1 MASKPGPLTQWP
13 WNNLGNYKYALV
25 APSAA
30 YSTYRFVTASSAAER
45 DLLNF
50 MVFPMLLLR
59 LLYGQLWITVSRH
72 QTARSKHKIVN
83 KSLDF
88 EQIDRER
95 NWDDQIILT
104 ALVFYLVSATM
115 PQAQVAPWWST
126 KGMVVTAVLH
136 AGPVE
141 FLYYWLH
148 RALHHHW
155 LYARYHSHHHAS
167 IVTEPITSVIHP
179 FAEEVVYFV
188 LLAIPILSTV
198 ATGTV
203 SVVTA
208 NGYLVYIDFMNYLG
222 HCNFELVPKCLF
234 HVFPPL
240 KYLLYTP
247 SFHSLH
253 HTQFRTNYSLFMPV
267 YDYIYGTTDKSSDE
281 LYERTLQGRDEA
293 AWRPDVV
300 HLTHLTAPESVFH
313 NRLGFAAVAS
323 NPLGA
328 AASGHL
334 LRAASAVASP
344 LLSLFASTF
353 RSEANRLDKLNIET
367 WVIPRFTSHYT
378 SKSDGYKVSRL
389 IEKAVSDAEASGA
402 RVLTLGLLNQGYDL
416 NRNGELY
423 VVRKPSLKTKIVDG
437 TSLAVAAVLNM
448 IPQGTKDVL
457 LLGNANK
464 ISLVLTLSLC
474 KREIQVRMV
483 NKELYECLKQQ
494 LQPEMQ
500 EHLVL
505 SRSYSSK
512 VWLVGDGVTD
522 EEQMK
527 AQKGSHFVPYSQFP
541 PNKARNDCVYHCT
554 PALLVPESFENLHV
568 CENWLPRRVMSAW
581 RAAGIVH
588 ALEKWDGHECG
599 GRVTGVQKAW
609 SAALAR
615 GFRPY
620 DDHHHP
626 GITHDGR
633 GGL

>member
-13 WNNLGNYKYALV
+13 WHNLGNYKYALV

-474 KREIQVRMV
+474 KREIQV
-483 NKELYECLKQQ
+483 
-494 LQPEMQ
+494 
-500 EHLVL
+500 
-505 SRSYSSK
+505 
-512 VWLVGDGVTD
+512 WLVGDGVTD

-620 DDHHHP
+620 DHHHHP